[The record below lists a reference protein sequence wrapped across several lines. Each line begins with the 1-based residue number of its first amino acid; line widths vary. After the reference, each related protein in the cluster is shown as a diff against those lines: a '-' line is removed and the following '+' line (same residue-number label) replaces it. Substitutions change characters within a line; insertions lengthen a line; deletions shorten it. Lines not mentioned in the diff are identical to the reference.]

1 MDEAHVISEKHNNG
15 MLLFRVG
22 LDVVYERTAIL
33 LVLKLQDLT
42 KKFSKGR
49 ITCESREWDILASR
63 AIR

>member
-15 MLLFRVG
+15 ILLFRVG

-33 LVLKLQDLT
+33 LVLKFQDLT

-49 ITCESREWDILASR
+49 ITCESRE
-63 AIR
+63 